1 MINRQLRPDQH
12 RIGRVPVPGV
22 PLTAENAV
30 IENTAGDE
38 ILAFLR
44 NRCVGFKPGKHILE
58 AELVPPRLHISAL
71 PVAVEKH
78 FLLQLRLPYFMLN
91 ALSASSVVSGFSGVC
106 AFCRCPLP
114 RRRSKGRAT
123 G

>member
-1 MINRQLRPDQH
+1 MINRQLRSDQH

-30 IENTAGDE
+30 IENAAGDE

-71 PVAVEKH
+71 PVTVEKH
-78 FLLQLRLPYFMLN
+78 LLLQLRLPRRPRHLIR
-91 ALSASSVVSGFSGVC
+91 ADGGIQAAVLHE
-106 AFCRCPLP
+106 LP
-114 RRRSKGRAT
+114 DIE
-123 G
+123 